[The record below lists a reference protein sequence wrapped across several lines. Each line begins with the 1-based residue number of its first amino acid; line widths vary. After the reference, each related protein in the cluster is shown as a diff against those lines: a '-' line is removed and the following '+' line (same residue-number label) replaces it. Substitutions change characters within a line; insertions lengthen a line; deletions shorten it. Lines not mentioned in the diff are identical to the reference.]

1 MLYMKKNN
9 KMLPLTGST
18 LYADT
23 PVGTIIPYTGDV
35 APKGYLMCY
44 GQEVAIADY
53 PELYD
58 VIGDKFANGQTPT
71 TGNFFLPDGR
81 EATFKGAGL
90 NGQLTD
96 SHVSANG
103 LSVGDYLDDRIK
115 LHKHTVMYGNSYANL
130 PIRNVYT
137 SSGASGLRI
146 ELDSTSSNAMTV
158 SNTGYATNEVKAFGV
173 NYIIKAKFVAL
184 PIDIMDAVSEEYAT
198 KEELQYHL
206 LWENPNPTANFVA
219 QTITAQDLGVDLSI
233 YKSIKVYV
241 RNTGTGSHYSLTEV
255 IKDLPAS
262 AMVFAG
268 QIYGRSISFEDSGIT
283 FGDGLAVTT
292 YGTPSVQTGVVLPQ
306 KIFGIM

>member
-71 TGNFFLPDGR
+71 AGNFFLPDGK

-90 NGQLTD
+90 NEQLTD
-96 SHVSANG
+96 SHVSADG
-103 LSVGDYLDDRIK
+103 LSVGDYLDDRVQE
-115 LHKHTVMYGNSYANL
+115 HQHTPNNNGALSGNTATGNENYTALRFANL
-130 PIRNVYT
+130 N
-137 SSGASGLRI
+137 SSAAKF
-146 ELDSTSSNAMTV
+146 TTT
-158 SNTGYATNEVKAFGV
+158 SNTGRKGNTTEVKAFGV

-198 KEELQYHL
+198 KEEANRFFPDYSQPIAL
-206 LWENPNPTANFVA
+206 PT
-219 QTITAQDLGVDLSI
+219 
-233 YKSIKVYV
+233 
-241 RNTGTGSHYSLTEV
+241 TGTTWTATEDCYV
-255 IKDLPAS
+255 QYLVAS
-262 AMVFAG
+262 SEHRYFNINNNTVSKYTNG
-268 QIYGRSISFEDSGIT
+268 NSIGLSAFSGFVKKNDII
-283 FGDGLAVTT
+283 AIVAST
-292 YGTPSVQTGVVLPQ
+292 YWGNISAYKLSS
-306 KIFGIM
+306 